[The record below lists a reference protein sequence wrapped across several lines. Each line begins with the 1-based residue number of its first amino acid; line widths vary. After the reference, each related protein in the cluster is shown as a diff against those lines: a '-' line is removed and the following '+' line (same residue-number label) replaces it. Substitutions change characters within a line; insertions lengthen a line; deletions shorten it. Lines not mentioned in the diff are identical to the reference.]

1 LYERA
6 DVHLVVP
13 SRWIAGLASQSPLV
27 GHWPRHLIP
36 NGLDLEVFRPISRA
50 AAREVFGLPP
60 EEPVVLFSSV
70 ETKAYRKGGTF
81 LMEALNRLRGATKKP
96 FRLLV
101 VGHEAREWEKAAPVP
116 VTAVESI
123 KDDQLLAVMYSAA
136 DVFAHPALA
145 DNLPNG
151 VLESLACGTPAV
163 AFDVGGVSDAVRPM
177 ETGYLAR
184 YKDADDLAHGIGLI
198 LDDPDRRAHM
208 SATCRLVAESDYDM
222 NLQADRFETLYRN
235 LCRPSGALD
244 ALQQA

>member
-1 LYERA
+1 L
-6 DVHLVVP
+6 
-13 SRWIAGLASQSPLV
+13 
-27 GHWPRHLIP
+27 
-36 NGLDLEVFRPISRA
+36 NVFRPISRA

-235 LCRPSGALD
+235 MCRPSGALD